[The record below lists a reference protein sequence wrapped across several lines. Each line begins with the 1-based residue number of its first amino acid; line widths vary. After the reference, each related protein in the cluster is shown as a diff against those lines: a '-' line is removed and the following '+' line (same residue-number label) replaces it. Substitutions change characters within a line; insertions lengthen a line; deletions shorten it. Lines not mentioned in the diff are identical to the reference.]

1 MKKDILFL
9 DTSWVADAFG
19 RNEGDTERFVQILDS
34 LNDAYDVRITDRV
47 YEESVSD
54 VKYPKDATFKKWLED
69 NNVEKIVT
77 QTPPG
82 RDAGE
87 LSIVEVMD
95 KNPALAQAKIASH
108 DVNFLDA
115 EDASKGGH
123 AYAGNTVTLQDT
135 LKKLVLHADLPEAV
149 YQDLSENGSP
159 NLRGGWE
166 GLAEVKAQLSSFMGQ
181 QAQAT
186 DDGQKKAPQQK
197 VAPQQKTGF
206 SKQSNP

>member
-19 RNEGDTERFVQILDS
+19 RNQGDEERFVQILDA
-34 LNDAYDVRITDRV
+34 LNDVYDVRITDRV

-54 VKYPKDATFKKWLED
+54 VKYPKDATLKKWLED

-95 KNPALAQAKIASH
+95 KDPALAQAKIASH
-108 DVNFLDA
+108 DVNFFDA
-115 EDASKGGH
+115 KDASKGGH
-123 AYAGNTVTLQDT
+123 AYAGNAVTLQDT
-135 LKKLVLHADLPEAV
+135 LKKLVLNDDLPEGV
-149 YQDLSENGSP
+149 YQDLSEKGSP
-159 NLRGGWE
+159 NLRGGWK
-166 GLAEVKAQLSSFMGQ
+166 GLAEVKAELSSFMGK
-181 QAQAT
+181 QAQAKEA
-186 DDGQKKAPQQK
+186 GQTKAQQQK
-197 VAPQQKTGF
+197 ATPQRKTGF
-206 SKQSNP
+206 PKPSQS